1 MAETATAHAPHGE
14 AEHHEGPSYIA
25 VFIYLTLLT
34 AAELGVYGL
43 GLPRSVMIGTL
54 VALALAKA
62 ALVAMFFMHLA
73 MERKGLWV
81 VAVTPL
87 VIVAFCYFM
96 LRPDLS
102 RRAWASHQEDVVI
115 GHHEQP
121 SEVLPQIP
129 QGKALEHADE
139 PADSQ
144 VGQPQPAAPPP
155 PVPAQP

>member
-1 MAETATAHAPHGE
+1 MAETAAAHAPHG
-14 AEHHEGPSYIA
+14 AVEHHEGPSYVA
-25 VFIYLTLLT
+25 VFVYLTLLT

-43 GLPRSVMIGTL
+43 GLPKAVMVGAL

-81 VAVTPL
+81 VAVVPL
-87 VIVAFCYFM
+87 VIIAFCYFM

-102 RRAWASHQEDVVI
+102 RRSWASHQEDVVI

-121 SEVLPQIP
+121 SEVLPEVP
-129 QGKALEHADE
+129 QGKSLEHADE
-139 PADSQ
+139 PADTQ
-144 VGQPQPAAPPP
+144 VGQPKPAAPAP
-155 PVPAQP
+155 PVPQP

>member
-1 MAETATAHAPHGE
+1 MAETAAAHAPHG
-14 AEHHEGPSYIA
+14 AVEHHEGPSYIA

-34 AAELGVYGL
+34 AAELGIYGL
-43 GLPRSVMIGTL
+43 GLPKTVMVGSL

-73 MERKGLWV
+73 TERKGLWV

-87 VIVAFCYFM
+87 VIVAFCYLM

-102 RRAWASHQEDVVI
+102 RRTWAHTDENVI
-115 GHHEQP
+115 VGHHEEP
-121 SEVLPQIP
+121 TEVLPQLP
-129 QGKALEHADE
+129 QGKTLSGADQ

-144 VGQPQPAAPPP
+144 VGQPKPVAPPP
-155 PVPAQP
+155 PVPQ